1 MLESATNRSVH
12 NIGTRQQLCPVIRGG
27 MDFHKVHNLCTA
39 HFVRAKFNVVLLGL
53 LGDGKT
59 SLALAAGPGGL
70 RGWVFN
76 LRHGFDELVHRLRT
90 AETGRHYDQQLQAY
104 LRPAVL
110 IVDDFGSQAI
120 DQTAAFMV
128 LQAISGKHDRG
139 SAIVTSSKSF
149 TDWRHIL
156 GDESWPP
163 PSSTGFYSTVT

>member
-1 MLESATNRSVH
+1 
-12 NIGTRQQLCPVIRGG
+12 
-27 MDFHKVHNLCTA
+27 MDFHKVHDLCTA
-39 HFVRAKFNVVLLGL
+39 HFVRAKFNVALLGL

-59 SLALAAGPGGL
+59 SLALAAGRGGL

-120 DQTAAFMV
+120 DQTAVSWFSKPFRANTIV
-128 LQAISGKHDRG
+128 ARRSSRAQKASPTGATY
-139 SAIVTSSKSF
+139 SATSHGH
-149 TDWRHIL
+149 RH
-156 GDESWPP
+156 PRP
-163 PSSTGFYSTVT
+163 ASTAL